1 MRMAESERDSDD
13 LRAHF
18 AAARRRTAT
27 LPPALEARILADA
40 HRVQGRMAGRPS
52 AASLPGRLRRVV
64 AMLGGWPALGG
75 TRWVRRRFS
84 EFEQSMEHVR
94 GTARELAISMTIKN
108 AILRGADTQ
117 EGARGLFSWNGGKGV
132 IWSPEEVLT
141 PYRLMCHGRLIEYI
155 GGHYIGSKDQG
166 VGTSERP

>member
-75 TRWVRRRFS
+75 LTAACAAGVWLGFS
-84 EFEQSMEHVR
+84 PPAFLPDPLGIVVQ
-94 GTARELAISMTIKN
+94 TDL
-108 AILRGADTQ
+108 GADLDVLGGGDLIGALTE
-117 EGARGLFSWNGGKGV
+117 EG
-132 IWSPEEVLT
+132 
-141 PYRLMCHGRLIEYI
+141 
-155 GGHYIGSKDQG
+155 
-166 VGTSERP
+166 